1 MRWARISV
9 SVPPDATE
17 AMWPVFEALGCAGVE
32 VSETGG
38 SVAVAG
44 YLPVRDGMDDL
55 LSLARRGAMD
65 ACESCGQAGE
75 PEVVLTF
82 VEDEDWATSWKAH
95 FHPLRV
101 GRRFLVCPSWE
112 LADPPPEGL
121 RIIMDPG
128 MAFGSGT
135 HESTQLAL
143 EALED
148 TVRPGDTVIDVGC
161 GSGILAIGAALLG
174 AARVDALDIDAMAVD
189 VARANA
195 AANGV
200 ADVVRVAAGELADVR
215 GVEANTVVANIVAPV
230 VAGLMDAVWRRMA
243 PGGVFIGSGIVADRL
258 DLVTGAAAGL
268 FDVESVRA
276 RNDWRCVVL
285 RHARCSGRGA

>member
-9 SVPPDATE
+9 SVPSDVVE
-17 AMWPVFEALGCAGVE
+17 AVWPVFEAMGCAGVE
-32 VSETGG
+32 VSAGDGPT
-38 SVAVAG
+38 AVSG

-55 LSLARRGAMD
+55 LAAARRGTAD
-65 ACESCGQAGE
+65 TLACCGYAGE

-82 VEDEDWATSWKAH
+82 VEDEDWATSWKAY

-101 GRRFLVCPSWE
+101 GRRFLICPSWE
-112 LADPPPEGL
+112 LADPPPGGL
-121 RIIMDPG
+121 RIVMDPG

-148 TVRPGDTVIDVGC
+148 AVRPGDTVIDVGC
-161 GSGILAIGAALLG
+161 GSGVLAIGAALLG
-174 AARVDALDIDAMAVD
+174 AARVDAVDIDAVAVD
-189 VARANA
+189 VARGNL

-200 ADVVRVAAGELADVR
+200 TDVVRVAVGELADIE
-215 GVEANTVVANIVAPV
+215 GVKADVVVANIVAPV
-230 VAGLMDAVWRRMA
+230 VAGLMAAAWRRIA
-243 PGGVFIGSGIVADRL
+243 PGGVFIGSGIVGDRL
-258 DLVTGAAAGL
+258 DLVTHAAAGL
-268 FDVESVRA
+268 FTVESVRA

-285 RHARCSGRGA
+285 RHAGPSGKEA

>member
-9 SVPPDATE
+9 LVPPDATE
-17 AMWPVFEALGCAGVE
+17 AMWPVFEAMGCAGVE
-32 VSETGG
+32 ISETKG
-38 SVAVAG
+38 SAAVSA
-44 YLPVRDGMDDL
+44 YLPVCDGMDDL
-55 LSLARRGAMD
+55 LARAKRGATD
-65 ACESCGQAGE
+65 ACRSCDQAGD

-101 GRRFLVCPSWE
+101 GRRFLICPSWE
-112 LADPPPEGL
+112 LVDPPPGGL
-121 RIIMDPG
+121 RIVMDPG

-189 VARANA
+189 VARANVT
-195 AANGV
+195 ANGV
-200 ADVVRVAAGELADVR
+200 ADVVRVATGELADVQR
-215 GVEANTVVANIVAPV
+215 VEANIVVANIVAPV

-258 DLVTGAAAGL
+258 GLVTDAAAGL
-268 FDVESVRA
+268 FAVESVRS
-276 RNDWRCVVL
+276 RNDWRCLVL
-285 RHARCSGRGA
+285 RHARCRGGGA